1 MTPVTP
7 EQALNAEMVQEAPH
21 RSLWGDVWRQF
32 RKHKGAM
39 FGMAVLAFIVI
50 VVLVGPILYTVDPG
64 FLDITATNQGP
75 SVAHPLGTDN
85 LGRDM
90 LAQVMAGGRI
100 SLAVGVTAMLI
111 SLTLGVSIGI
121 FSGYFPALDGPLMRL
136 TDLFFALPVLPL
148 LLVITMLFRD
158 VLREAFGPERG
169 IFLLIVS
176 VIGATSWMQTA
187 RVVRGEVLAVK
198 EQEFVLAANSIG
210 TRPLKIILR
219 HIFPNVLSPVM
230 VAAALGIAAA
240 IITESALS
248 FLGLGFPSDFPTWG
262 RLLFDG
268 KDFIQLTPTRVIWPG
283 LAISLT
289 VLSVNFIGDGLR
301 DALDPR
307 LRGR

>member
-1 MTPVTP
+1 MTTTAEVTIKH
-7 EQALNAEMVQEAPH
+7 EERTAH

-32 RKHKGAM
+32 RKHKGA
-39 FGMAVLAFIVI
+39 
-50 VVLVGPILYTVDPG
+50 LVGMFIFVFLILFSVVGPFVWTIDDQYVDI
-64 FLDITATNQGP
+64 LVANQGP
-75 SVAHPLGTDN
+75 STAHPLGTDN

-90 LAQVMAGGRI
+90 LAQMMVSGRI
-100 SLAVGVTAMLI
+100 SISVGLTAMSI
-111 SLTLGVSIGI
+111 SLTVGVLIGI
-121 FSGYFPALDGPLMRL
+121 IAGYFPALDNPLMRL
-136 TDLFFALPVLPL
+136 TDMFFALPILPL
-148 LLVITMLFRD
+148 LLVIITLFRD
-158 VLREAFGPERG
+158 FLQTTLGTELG

-176 VIGATSWMQTA
+176 VIGATSWMRTA

-198 EQEFVLAANSIG
+198 QQEFVLAATSIG
-210 TRPLKIILR
+210 TRPRKIIAR

-240 IITESALS
+240 ILTESALS
-248 FLGLGFPSDFPTWG
+248 FLGLGFPPDFPTWG

-268 KDFIQLTPTRVIWPG
+268 KDFIIVTPMRVVWPG

-307 LRGR
+307 LRGRK

>member
-1 MTPVTP
+1 MTTTAEVTIKH
-7 EQALNAEMVQEAPH
+7 EERTAH

-32 RKHKGAM
+32 RKHKGA
-39 FGMAVLAFIVI
+39 
-50 VVLVGPILYTVDPG
+50 LVGMFIFVFLILFSVVGPFVWTIDDQYVDI
-64 FLDITATNQGP
+64 LVANQGP
-75 SVAHPLGTDN
+75 STAHPLGTDN

-90 LAQVMAGGRI
+90 LAQMMVGGRI
-100 SLAVGVTAMLI
+100 SISVGLTAMSI
-111 SLTLGVSIGI
+111 SLTVGVLIGI
-121 FSGYFPALDGPLMRL
+121 IAGYFPALDNPLMRL
-136 TDLFFALPVLPL
+136 TDMFFALPILPL
-148 LLVITMLFRD
+148 LLVIITLFRD
-158 VLREAFGPERG
+158 FLQTTLGTELG

-176 VIGATSWMQTA
+176 VIGATSWMRTA

-198 EQEFVLAANSIG
+198 QQEFVLAATSIG
-210 TRPLKIILR
+210 TRPRKIIAR

-240 IITESALS
+240 ILTESALS
-248 FLGLGFPSDFPTWG
+248 FLGLGFPPDFPTWG

-268 KDFIQLTPTRVIWPG
+268 KDFIIVTPMRVVWPG

-307 LRGR
+307 LRGRK